1 MTRSF
6 NTLLLGFSISAF
18 STMGIAQSLPFDFEA
33 APTTSDFV
41 DFDGGT
47 ATVVTNPSPSTGNN
61 SANVARMVRNGG
73 QVWGGSKVLLSGPL
87 DFSLNS
93 TLEMKVYTSAPV
105 GTVVKVKLEDSNGA
119 FAEADQTTTLSNQWE
134 TLQWDFTGIPA
145 QFDQVVFM
153 FDFGNLGDGSALST
167 FYFDDVMQ
175 IYSGAQIDWPVN
187 FEGSSV
193 NYTMSD
199 FGGNQSQMSMDPE
212 DFSNH
217 VIEVLKPVG
226 AATWA
231 GTTIGTPAGFAT
243 DLPLTMTESFM
254 TVRVWSP
261 DAGTPIRLKV
271 EDSDD
276 PTHTCETETNTTVS
290 KQWETL
296 LFDFT
301 NQAPGTELLSVGL
314 SMGWTYNMASIFF
327 NFGTDGTTAGPATY
341 FFDDVAFGSAPM
353 SAPESARIETAVYPN
368 PSVNQ
373 WTVESVQI
381 MDRLTVMNAQGQIVL
396 EVEPNQKKTTI
407 LNGSLNPGVYFLKIQ
422 SGGNQSHQR
431 IIKK

>member
-1 MTRSF
+1 M
-6 NTLLLGFSISAF
+6 GAF
-18 STMGIAQSLPFDFEA
+18 STVGMAQSLPFDFEA

-47 ATVVTNPSPSTGNN
+47 ATVVANPSPTTANN
-61 SANVARMVRNGG
+61 STNVARMVRNGG

-87 DFSLNS
+87 DFTLNS
-93 TLEMKVYTSAPV
+93 TLEMKVYTSAPA
-105 GTVVKVKLEDSNGA
+105 GTVVKLKLEDSNGG
-119 FAEADQTTTLSNQWE
+119 FAEVDQTTTATNQWE
-134 TLQWDFTGIPA
+134 TLQWDFTGTPV

-153 FDFGNLGDGSALST
+153 FDFGNVGDGSATST

-175 IYSGAQIDWPVN
+175 IYSGAQIDWPVD
-187 FEGSSV
+187 FEGTSV

-199 FGGNQSQMSMDPE
+199 FGGNQSQMAMDPE

-243 DLPLTMTESFM
+243 DLPLSMTESFM

-353 SAPESARIETAVYPN
+353 TAPESPRLETAVYPN

-373 WTVESVQI
+373 WTVESAHRI
-381 MDRLTVMNAQGQIVL
+381 DRVTVFNTQGQMVF
-396 EVEPNQKKTTI
+396 EAAPARKKMTI
-407 LNGSLNPGVYFLKIQ
+407 SNESWTPGVYFLQIE
-422 SGGNQSHQR
+422 SGGEQSHQR